1 MAKKKSTQKTT
12 KKSKVRVIHESPS
25 EYKPTLLIDSKKLT
39 GNSLKVGKKTQV
51 LVSGTIVEESLRD
64 WEAKG
69 RKSYK
74 LEINNIRIPRKKK

>member
-1 MAKKKSTQKTT
+1 MAKKATKRKTAKRKTT
-12 KKSKVRVIHESPS
+12 SSTPDI
-25 EYKPTLLIDSKKLT
+25 YKPTLLIDTRKVS
-39 GNSLKVGKKTQV
+39 GNSFKVGKKAQV

-74 LEINNIRIPRKKK
+74 MEISKISTGKKK